1 MTRDASAFA
10 ETVVDDADKTA
21 QDPSPHSAPTP
32 LPASDPETREILAGR
47 WEILGLVGSGGM
59 GTVYRA
65 RDHELDEIVALKV
78 LRAEVVGP
86 AALERF
92 RREVKLARRVS
103 HKNVAR
109 VFEFGEHEGR
119 RFFTMEL
126 VEGESLRA
134 TLDRRGPPS
143 VARVVEIGA
152 TLARAL
158 TAAHDVGVVHRDLK
172 PDNVLVG
179 ADDRLAITDFGIAAS
194 LDAAQK
200 GHITSQFLG
209 TPHYM
214 APEQVDSRSAIDA
227 RTDVYAL
234 GAVLYE
240 LLTGQP
246 PFDGE
251 TALAVAVARLMESPK
266 DPRALR
272 PDVPGPLAELVV
284 KCMARSQ
291 DDRFSSAAEV
301 EAALASVEAG
311 AGARSIR
318 PAPASRP
325 AARSSGPLRLVRV
338 AVMPLQGDGELAELS
353 EGLTD
358 DLIDSLSMVPGLRVV
373 ARDLTRQHASRRELD
388 LRGLGSE
395 LRAEVLVEGSL
406 RRASADELD
415 LRVRLISVR
424 DGIQLWARKFRTRSS
439 ALLGVN
445 DEVAGA
451 IAEGVLVEAAAG
463 NERRLSD
470 PIAVELYLKARSRY
484 RQFWVGSVKE
494 AVELFEQALLRAPDD
509 PLLVSGHA
517 LALARYAFFNS
528 EILEAAEAAAQ
539 RAIQIA
545 PELGEAHLAVGAVA
559 LQRSDVERAYLA
571 ASAALARAPTL
582 ADAHLLMGRILGE
595 TGPLEL
601 ATRSVDLARE
611 LDPTSELARRE
622 HARLFALERRWDEAH
637 ALVGTRLDV
646 AHADLFPRIINRLRF
661 ALWKGNQE
669 EIKALRAELAAADAK
684 TYAPTLVPFIEL
696 VGHAVDTG
704 TPVDPMVVA
713 DLLDVYGNRGS
724 GRRVSFFQQIG
735 AEVCARLGLVDA
747 AFKYIG
753 QSIDS
758 GLVDLVWIERCPVLD
773 PLRADPRFAPLR
785 ERLVAR
791 VGSVPARAA
800 ASARGGSTSW

>member
-1 MTRDASAFA
+1 
-10 ETVVDDADKTA
+10 
-21 QDPSPHSAPTP
+21 
-32 LPASDPETREILAGR
+32 
-47 WEILGLVGSGGM
+47 
-59 GTVYRA
+59 
-65 RDHELDEIVALKV
+65 
-78 LRAEVVGP
+78 
-86 AALERF
+86 
-92 RREVKLARRVS
+92 
-103 HKNVAR
+103 
-109 VFEFGEHEGR
+109 
-119 RFFTMEL
+119 
-126 VEGESLRA
+126 
-134 TLDRRGPPS
+134 
-143 VARVVEIGA
+143 
-152 TLARAL
+152 
-158 TAAHDVGVVHRDLK
+158 
-172 PDNVLVG
+172 
-179 ADDRLAITDFGIAAS
+179 
-194 LDAAQK
+194 
-200 GHITSQFLG
+200 
-209 TPHYM
+209 
-214 APEQVDSRSAIDA
+214 
-227 RTDVYAL
+227 
-234 GAVLYE
+234 
-240 LLTGQP
+240 
-246 PFDGE
+246 
-251 TALAVAVARLMESPK
+251 
-266 DPRALR
+266 
-272 PDVPGPLAELVV
+272 
-284 KCMARSQ
+284 
-291 DDRFSSAAEV
+291 
-301 EAALASVEAG
+301 
-311 AGARSIR
+311 
-318 PAPASRP
+318 
-325 AARSSGPLRLVRV
+325 
-338 AVMPLQGDGELAELS
+338 MPLQGDGELAELS